1 MGDNPGRNT
10 INWYPGHMNKA
21 RIMME
26 ESMRLVDLCVE
37 IVDARA
43 PLSSRN
49 PDIDRMAKGKGRV
62 IILNKSDLADKAVN
76 SLWTSYFTGL
86 GFQVC
91 LTDSK
96 NKSGLKEVNS
106 ALMTA
111 AADKLQRDERR
122 GIKNSSVKAM
132 IVGIPNVGKSTFINA
147 IVGKNTA
154 KTGNKPGVTKGKQWI
169 SVTKNLEFLD
179 TPGILWPKFE
189 DPEVGRK
196 LAYLGSIN
204 DEILVT
210 EELAGDL
217 LIKLKEDYPGLLKE
231 RYGIDEDTSPDESE
245 ESFSTPQSR
254 MLDIIARQRGCLKK
268 GGEIDYFKTAGIVLD
283 DFSSG
288 RIGRISLEKP

>member
-1 MGDNPGRNT
+1 MSDNPVRNA

-49 PDIDRMAKGKGRV
+49 PDIDRMAQGKGRV
-62 IILNKSDLADKAVN
+62 IVLNKSDLADNNAN
-76 SLWTSYFTGL
+76 SLWTSYFSDK

-96 NKSGLKEVNS
+96 NKSGLKDVNGV
-106 ALMTA
+106 LMA
-111 AADKLQRDERR
+111 AAGEKLQRDAKR

-147 IVGKNTA
+147 VVGKNTA

-169 SVTKNLEFLD
+169 SVGKNLEFLD

-189 DPEVGRK
+189 NPEVGRK

-217 LIKLKEDYPGLLKE
+217 LLKLKEDYPKLLFE
-231 RYGIDEDTSPDESE
+231 RYKIDDKALSEAEED
-245 ESFSTPQSR
+245 SFSTPQSR

-283 DFSSG
+283 DFRSG

>member
-1 MGDNPGRNT
+1 MGYNPGRNT

-217 LIKLKEDYPGLLKE
+217 LLKLKEDYPGLLKE
-231 RYGIDEDTSPDESE
+231 RYGIDNDISLDDTE

-283 DFSSG
+283 DFRSG

>member
-111 AADKLQRDERR
+111 AADKIQRDERR

-210 EELAGDL
+210 EDLAGDL
-217 LIKLKEDYPGLLKE
+217 LLKLKEDYPGLLKE
-231 RYGIDEDTSPDESE
+231 RYGIDEDTSPDDTE

-283 DFSSG
+283 DFRSG

>member
-283 DFSSG
+283 DFRSG

>member
-106 ALMTA
+106 A
-111 AADKLQRDERR
+111 
-122 GIKNSSVKAM
+122 
-132 IVGIPNVGKSTFINA
+132 
-147 IVGKNTA
+147 
-154 KTGNKPGVTKGKQWI
+154 
-169 SVTKNLEFLD
+169 
-179 TPGILWPKFE
+179 
-189 DPEVGRK
+189 
-196 LAYLGSIN
+196 
-204 DEILVT
+204 
-210 EELAGDL
+210 
-217 LIKLKEDYPGLLKE
+217 
-231 RYGIDEDTSPDESE
+231 
-245 ESFSTPQSR
+245 
-254 MLDIIARQRGCLKK
+254 
-268 GGEIDYFKTAGIVLD
+268 
-283 DFSSG
+283 
-288 RIGRISLEKP
+288 